1 MKYILYFVIGYVVLY
16 AAVWLHEV
24 GHALW
29 DYLFRLRKDW
39 WRVQVKPY
47 IFFSTPGPVDADRYY
62 RLKPYQ
68 HVLGAYGGLMANA
81 IFAAAAWGV
90 ISLVGDANEYLR
102 MALWLFM
109 TLHLGEIVSYLFI
122 GSIYLVSD
130 MAIVDQYAHSLRLPN
145 IIMGADLTVLYVYLL
160 SIVPEEFRL
169 FVIVWNVI
177 TVLSMCIG
185 RIVFTARAKKRNS
198 QAASEESREEE
209 ESQEKEDSKEEE
221 EPPEK
226 ESPEEPTEA

>member
-1 MKYILYFVIGYVVLY
+1 MKYILYFGIGYVVLY

-29 DYLFRLRKDW
+29 DYWFKLRKDW

-145 IIMGADLTVLYVYLL
+145 IIMGADLKVLYVYLL

-185 RIVFTARAKKRNS
+185 RIVFTARAKRRAAKE
-198 QAASEESREEE
+198 ASEEETSEEE
-209 ESQEKEDSKEEE
+209 ESPEE
-221 EPPEK
+221 
-226 ESPEEPTEA
+226 ESPEEPEEE